1 MFPSIVM
8 NCSSIGLEYIWCFSW
23 AVYLWGIKWQ
33 VSHFVPPLWKN
44 PPQKLITPFFLLNP
58 HSLQFFGKYG
68 CFFENSC
75 PSLPGLFS
83 SPRCGWSPRISAS
96 VGKGV
101 IRSSIASSE
110 HLLFQRLPGRCL
122 LQNGS
127 SIRRVSLRS
136 QKTRC
141 SALWMLRTPD

>member
-1 MFPSIVM
+1 MLLFCCALRTPVYKATVIAIFSTIKKSITDIR
-8 NCSSIGLEYIWCFSW
+8 NNSLTLF
-23 AVYLWGIKWQ
+23 
-33 VSHFVPPLWKN
+33 
-44 PPQKLITPFFLLNP
+44 NP
-58 HSLQFFGKYG
+58 HSLQFLGKYG
-68 CFFENSC
+68 CFSEKSC